1 MSEVSALIRRDMIS
15 PPYEAIGRKKVLI
28 KKLTILAP

>member
-1 MSEVSALIRRDMIS
+1 MSGVSALRRRDMIS
-15 PPYEAIGRKKVLI
+15 PPYEAIARKKVLI

>member
-1 MSEVSALIRRDMIS
+1 MSGVSALIRRDMIS
-15 PPYEAIGRKKVLI
+15 PPYEAIARKKVLI